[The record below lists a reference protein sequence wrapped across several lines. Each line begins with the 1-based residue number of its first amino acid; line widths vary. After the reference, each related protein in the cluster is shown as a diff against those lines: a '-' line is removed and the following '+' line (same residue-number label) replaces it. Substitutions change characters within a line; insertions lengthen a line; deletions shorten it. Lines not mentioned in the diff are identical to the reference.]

1 MGYNLYLTKIDI
13 SPDNHYYKIYED
25 KFIIGKSMVETEN
38 FDNLVFAVKNI
49 KKATI
54 PYFIK
59 HICSCAFQFCTELST
74 IDIMHNS
81 MLQTIDRSAFS
92 YSAIKSI
99 SIPSQVTRI
108 GEDAFF
114 SCSLLQIIEFD
125 NNADMDSFCKYLSSL
140 NKFAIIMKSVNLKT

>member
-1 MGYNLYLTKIDI
+1 MGYTLYLTKIDI
-13 SPDNHYYKIYED
+13 SPDNPYYKIYED
-25 KFIIGKSMVETEN
+25 KFIIGKSMVEAEN

-81 MLQTIDRSAFS
+81 MLQTI
-92 YSAIKSI
+92 
-99 SIPSQVTRI
+99 
-108 GEDAFF
+108 
-114 SCSLLQIIEFD
+114 EFD